1 MVSLCVVYLI
11 SVLAC
16 QHAGEFDRG
25 SPMSYQCGGRG
36 ERDEGMGRQ
45 AFSTAVSSQPGGLC
59 GDVKL
64 KRFHRLTNDLHH
76 MQQRFLW

>member
-45 AFSTAVSSQPGGLC
+45 AFCGLC
-59 GDVKL
+59 GAVKL
-64 KRFHRLTNDLHH
+64 KRFQRLTNDLHH